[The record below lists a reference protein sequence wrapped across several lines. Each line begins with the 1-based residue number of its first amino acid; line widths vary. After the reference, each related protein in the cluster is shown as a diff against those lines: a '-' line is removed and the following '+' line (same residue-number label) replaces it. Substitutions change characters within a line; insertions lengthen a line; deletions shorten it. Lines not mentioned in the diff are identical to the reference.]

1 MVATPKSAPASRS
14 SGSSS
19 NRAGFL
25 KTAAIGL
32 LGVST
37 ASLVAGKPVV
47 EKVEAAVEPLV
58 ETCETAERGE
68 LI

>member
-1 MVATPKSAPASRS
+1 
-14 SGSSS
+14 
-19 NRAGFL
+19 L

-37 ASLVAGKPVV
+37 ASVVAGKPVV
-47 EKVEAAVEPLV
+47 DKVEAAVEPLV